1 MDTPCLDMFGQTPGQ
16 SKICALHARGG
27 LAPWPG
33 HFRPVASKYLGE
45 NQNER
50 WIAVSTVHGTKSDML
65 LHVTCTTHRERERKS
80 YAQHIYSL
88 HHMNVHA
95 CVSASVETAESLS

>member
-1 MDTPCLDMFGQTPGQ
+1 MFGQTPGQ
-16 SKICALHARGG
+16 SKIWALHARGG

-50 WIAVSTVHGTKSDML
+50 WIAVSTVHETKSDML
-65 LHVTCTTHRERERKS
+65 LHVTCTTQRERERKS
-80 YAQHIYSL
+80 YAQHL
-88 HHMNVHA
+88 
-95 CVSASVETAESLS
+95 

>member
-1 MDTPCLDMFGQTPGQ
+1 MFGQTPGQ

-50 WIAVSTVHGTKSDML
+50 WIAVSTVHGAKSDML
-65 LHVTCTTHRERERKS
+65 LHVTCTTHRERERERKS

-88 HHMNVHA
+88 
-95 CVSASVETAESLS
+95 

>member
-1 MDTPCLDMFGQTPGQ
+1 MFGQTPGQ

-65 LHVTCTTHRERERKS
+65 LHVTCTTHRERERAKELRTT
-80 YAQHIYSL
+80 HL
-88 HHMNVHA
+88 
-95 CVSASVETAESLS
+95 